1 MSAFPRDLPPVAG
14 LDRPATVLLT
24 GASGGVG
31 LALLRALLD
40 NAHVGTVHALSR
52 SATSHPALRAL
63 ADGHGTRLR
72 CIDADLARDEGFAAL
87 DDGLRETPELD
98 LVIHNAGMLHT
109 ESVAPEKS
117 IAQVRRASLES
128 VFALNAFAPVLLAQ
142 ALATRL
148 SGRRPAV
155 FASLSARVGSIGDNR
170 AGGWYAYRASK
181 AAQNQLMRTFAIEW
195 RRRNP
200 LGICLLLHPGTV
212 ATPLSAPFRSH
223 LPADRVFEP
232 ADAAA
237 KLLRVIASSTP
248 DDSGRFLAWDGTDI
262 PW

>member
-1 MSAFPRDLPPVAG
+1 MSGFAPDVPPVAG
-14 LDRPATVLLT
+14 LQRPATVLLT

-31 LALLRALLD
+31 LALLQALLE

-52 SATSHPALRAL
+52 SATSHPALSAL
-63 ADGHGTRLR
+63 ADLHGARLQ
-72 CIDADLARDEGFAAL
+72 CIDADLARDDGFAAL
-87 DDGLRETPELD
+87 DHALRDTPELD
-98 LVIHNAGMLHT
+98 LVIHTAGLLHT
-109 ESVAPEKS
+109 ATVAPEKS
-117 IAQVRRASLES
+117 IAHVRREALEA

-142 ALATRL
+142 ALVPRL

-170 AGGWYAYRASK
+170 SGGWYAYRASK
-181 AAQNQLMRTFAIEW
+181 AAQNQLMRTFALEW

-200 LGICLLLHPGTV
+200 LGVCLLLHPGTV

-248 DDSGRFLAWDGTDI
+248 DDSGRFLAWDGADI